1 MTQEYVRLR
10 KFQGLELMQ
19 RRPYTLRKKEQTGR
33 MQERCIIKDIILRR
47 QCGKDRDLL

>member
-19 RRPYTLRKKEQTGR
+19 RRPYTLRKKEQAGR
-33 MQERCIIKDIILRR
+33 MQERCIIKDISSGNA
-47 QCGKDRDLL
+47 GKTVTY